1 MIDLHA
7 HVVPSD
13 VVGRAG
19 AWGPEVGERSDGTP
33 WFRVGGYELVGVR
46 YEGTAFMDLDVRL
59 AGMDAAGITVQ
70 VLSPNPITYLHNV
83 PAAVADEFCRW
94 HNDTMA
100 ALVARHP
107 TRLAGFAQLPVQ
119 DPALAARELARA
131 VADAGLVG
139 GYIGTEMPH
148 DLDDPAMDELWA
160 AAVELDVPVVVH
172 PAPHGIDGRPAD
184 PRLRRWDLDLS
195 LGFAY
200 EETIAVAQLVLGG
213 VLDRHPALDVAVSHG
228 GGATA
233 WLLERLRRT
242 AATRPG
248 VPDALRAPGA
258 VDDRLARLWWDA
270 HVGGPDAL
278 AVLAATFGTDHLLP
292 GTNFAGWDSPR
303 RGDTGA
309 MASGPSEPGG
319 SGAMVASPGPPATGG
334 TGAPTGAAA
343 IAGTDEPSGLGAR
356 LDANA
361 RRFLRERL
369 P

>member
-7 HVVPSD
+7 HVVPAD
-13 VVGRAG
+13 VAGRAG
-19 AWGPEVGERSDGTP
+19 AWGPEAGERTDGTP

-59 AGMDAAGITVQ
+59 AGMDAAGIAVQ
-70 VLSPNPITYLHNV
+70 VLSPNPITYLHHV
-83 PAAVADEFCRW
+83 PGGVADEFCRW

-100 ALVARHP
+100 TLVARHP

-119 DPALAARELARA
+119 DPARAAIELARA
-131 VADAGLVG
+131 VSDAGLVG

-172 PAPHGIDGRPAD
+172 PAPHGIDGPPAD
-184 PRLRRWDLDLS
+184 PRLRRWDLDLF

-233 WLLERLRRT
+233 WLRERLRRA

-248 VPDALRAPGA
+248 VPDALRPPGA

-278 AVLAATFGTDHLLP
+278 AVLASTFGTDHLLP
-292 GTNFAGWDSPR
+292 GTNFAGWDSA
-303 RGDTGA
+303 DTDGPVA
-309 MASGPSEPGG
+309 VASG
-319 SGAMVASPGPPATGG
+319 TG
-334 TGAPTGAAA
+334 
-343 IAGTDEPSGLGAR
+343 EPSGLGER

-361 RRFLRERL
+361 RRFLRDRL